1 MSVNL
6 MVQDADE
13 EDSDADEDDDDEVIE
28 VPFLRDCLI
37 SNLQVL
43 TYLNLIVALNETI
56 FCCPLTKC

>member
-28 VPFLRDCLI
+28 DPFLRDCFI

-43 TYLNLIVALNETI
+43 TYLNFIVALN
-56 FCCPLTKC
+56 